1 MDDSLVD
8 KPMEMCDINP
18 RQVCKTQTKLV
29 PKLMP
34 VEECTEVPREKC
46 ALNFTPNTVQKS
58 LKTKWCRPNYPG
70 DTTVSPVGDTTVSI
84 LPIAF

>member
-1 MDDSLVD
+1 MASLVD

-18 RQVCKTQTKLV
+18 TQVCKTQTKLV

-34 VEECTEVPREKC
+34 IEECTEVPREKC
-46 ALNFTPNTVQKS
+46 ALNFTPNTVQKA

-70 DTTVSPVGDTTVSI
+70 LKDNYPGDTTVSPD
-84 LPIAF
+84 F